1 MTVTFKVLI
10 ATIAAISIV
19 ACSQKKQETSSSQ
32 EQNNHHPKATSINYA
47 DSVNAGIIPIDT
59 LKGSPVRIAM
69 DYIGNNHV
77 HIVYGSPG
85 VKGRI
90 IWGGLV
96 AYEQVWVT
104 GAHKA
109 TSIDFSK
116 DVIIADQ
123 KIPAGKYAFF
133 TIPGKEEWTLILN
146 KNWDQHLADRYAAN
160 EDVLRLNVNPVIQGK
175 STQRLTYSVV
185 KNDEQS
191 GSVVVN
197 WEKIQVALPFK
208 NAN

>member
-1 MTVTFKVLI
+1 MNVPLKVLI
-10 ATIAAISIV
+10 ATIAGSCIV
-19 ACSQKKQETSSSQ
+19 ACSQKKQETSPSQ
-32 EQNNHHPKATSINYA
+32 EPNNHHPKATSINYA
-47 DSVNAGIIPIDT
+47 DSVNTGIIPMDT
-59 LKGSPVRIAM
+59 LKGSPVRMAM

-96 AYEQVWVT
+96 AYDQVWVT

-109 TSIDFSK
+109 TSIDFTK
-116 DVIIADQ
+116 DVIIANQ

-133 TIPGKEEWTLILN
+133 TIPGKDEWTLILN
-146 KNWDQHLADRYAAN
+146 RNWDQHLADEYTVN
-160 EDVLRLNVNPVIQGK
+160 DDVLRLKVTPTLQGK
-175 STQRLTYSVV
+175 VTQRLTYSVV
-185 KNDEQS
+185 KQDEQT
-191 GSVVVN
+191 GNIVVD